1 MSKSRVMIDGYNLA
15 LEKGTGVATYAR
27 NLSNQLADLGHKVDL
42 LYGVRS
48 SIGKNK
54 LLAEVGFFD
63 PSIRPM
69 KAHQVIRRLATSPL
83 GVTAK
88 SVPITGKVISKN
100 IRERLPAHD
109 RVYNSRDLF
118 GLSRW
123 HFRTY
128 GRFLTTTYEDAADVA
143 HWTYPLPVKLK
154 NAANI
159 YTIHDLVPLR
169 LPYATL
175 DNKREYFR
183 IIKHIC
189 NAADHIVTVSE
200 VSKRD
205 IIELMGI
212 DESRVTNTYQAV
224 NLPKYILARD
234 EDEVRN
240 EVFSLFGLE
249 HKQFFLFFGAIE
261 PKKNVGRILEAFLA
275 SQVKYPLVV
284 VGQVV
289 WKNANELR
297 LLGAPMQDSS
307 KSKRS
312 SQNIDPTVSVISRA
326 SSVIRIEYLP
336 LSMLTSLIRC
346 ARGVVFP
353 SLYEGFGLPILE
365 AMQLGTAV
373 ITGSE
378 GANPE
383 VAGDSAYIV
392 DPYDVGA
399 ITRAIRDFANDDGM
413 LAHYEGMG
421 AERAKMFSP
430 EKYGER
436 LANLYEKLR

>member
-143 HWTYPLPVKLK
+143 HWT
-154 NAANI
+154 
-159 YTIHDLVPLR
+159 
-169 LPYATL
+169 
-175 DNKREYFR
+175 
-183 IIKHIC
+183 
-189 NAADHIVTVSE
+189 
-200 VSKRD
+200 
-205 IIELMGI
+205 
-212 DESRVTNTYQAV
+212 
-224 NLPKYILARD
+224 
-234 EDEVRN
+234 
-240 EVFSLFGLE
+240 
-249 HKQFFLFFGAIE
+249 
-261 PKKNVGRILEAFLA
+261 
-275 SQVKYPLVV
+275 
-284 VGQVV
+284 
-289 WKNANELR
+289 
-297 LLGAPMQDSS
+297 
-307 KSKRS
+307 
-312 SQNIDPTVSVISRA
+312 
-326 SSVIRIEYLP
+326 
-336 LSMLTSLIRC
+336 
-346 ARGVVFP
+346 
-353 SLYEGFGLPILE
+353 
-365 AMQLGTAV
+365 
-373 ITGSE
+373 
-378 GANPE
+378 
-383 VAGDSAYIV
+383 
-392 DPYDVGA
+392 
-399 ITRAIRDFANDDGM
+399 
-413 LAHYEGMG
+413 
-421 AERAKMFSP
+421 
-430 EKYGER
+430 
-436 LANLYEKLR
+436 

>member
-1 MSKSRVMIDGYNLA
+1 
-15 LEKGTGVATYAR
+15 
-27 NLSNQLADLGHKVDL
+27 
-42 LYGVRS
+42 
-48 SIGKNK
+48 
-54 LLAEVGFFD
+54 

-183 IIKHIC
+183 IIKRIC

-212 DESRVTNTYQAV
+212 DESRVTNTY
-224 NLPKYILARD
+224 
-234 EDEVRN
+234 
-240 EVFSLFGLE
+240 
-249 HKQFFLFFGAIE
+249 
-261 PKKNVGRILEAFLA
+261 
-275 SQVKYPLVV
+275 
-284 VGQVV
+284 
-289 WKNANELR
+289 
-297 LLGAPMQDSS
+297 
-307 KSKRS
+307 
-312 SQNIDPTVSVISRA
+312 
-326 SSVIRIEYLP
+326 
-336 LSMLTSLIRC
+336 
-346 ARGVVFP
+346 
-353 SLYEGFGLPILE
+353 
-365 AMQLGTAV
+365 
-373 ITGSE
+373 
-378 GANPE
+378 
-383 VAGDSAYIV
+383 
-392 DPYDVGA
+392 
-399 ITRAIRDFANDDGM
+399 
-413 LAHYEGMG
+413 
-421 AERAKMFSP
+421 
-430 EKYGER
+430 
-436 LANLYEKLR
+436 